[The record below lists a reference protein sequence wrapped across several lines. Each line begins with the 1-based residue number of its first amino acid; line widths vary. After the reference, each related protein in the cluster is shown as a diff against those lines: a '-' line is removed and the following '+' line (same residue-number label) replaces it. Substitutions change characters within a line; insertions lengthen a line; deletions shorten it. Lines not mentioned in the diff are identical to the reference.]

1 MHHRKSLIL
10 GFPPVFAREQPGI
23 LVTTTR
29 QLNIIDKYD
38 TGIHNIICGGF
49 NSFYLNI
56 FVGFYSH
63 GGAGDDELWCTC
75 VAHTPDGHAQ
85 FPRRHSPANQPT
97 ICGAVLRDG
106 MRFPGIV
113 IDWYEG
119 HIPRYSSVESHGPD
133 DDEWFS
139 VPERMFVSTGLSQ
152 HFTPKTCLSAFLL
165 IWKPGLWSHIYL
177 PTNISLIIIPSLRLL

>member
-63 GGAGDDELWCTC
+63 GGAGD
-75 VAHTPDGHAQ
+75 AQ

-133 DDEWFS
+133 DDEGFS

-152 HFTPKTCLSAFLL
+152 HLLPKHA
-165 IWKPGLWSHIYL
+165 
-177 PTNISLIIIPSLRLL
+177 

>member
-1 MHHRKSLIL
+1 MWWVQFIL
-10 GFPPVFAREQPGI
+10 LQ
-23 LVTTTR
+23 
-29 QLNIIDKYD
+29 
-38 TGIHNIICGGF
+38 
-49 NSFYLNI
+49 YLCWI
-56 FVGFYSH
+56 YSH

-113 IDWYEG
+113 VDWYEG

-133 DDEWFS
+133 DNEWFS
-139 VPERMFVSTGLSQ
+139 VPERTFVSTGLSQ
-152 HFTPKTCLSAFLL
+152 HLLPKHA
-165 IWKPGLWSHIYL
+165 
-177 PTNISLIIIPSLRLL
+177 